1 MKAKTYGVG
10 GFCLVLLAIMPA
22 TRVQAFDDLESMC
35 QTQASVAMHVSRSD
49 VKVRRSDN
57 LDDGSG
63 NYILLWEARLHHGA
77 HSRATVRSIRAASRS
92 CALKAVSTP
101 VDPGYERSS
110 NIGVSWQP

>member
-1 MKAKTYGVG
+1 MKAKTYGVE

-22 TRVQAFDDLESMC
+22 TRVQAFDDLERMC

-63 NYILLWEARLHHGA
+63 NYILLWEARLHDGA
-77 HSRATVRSIRAASRS
+77 HSRGY
-92 CALKAVSTP
+92 CQ
-101 VDPGYERSS
+101 VDPRRQQIVRFESGEYSGRSW
-110 NIGVSWQP
+110 IREIVQHWC